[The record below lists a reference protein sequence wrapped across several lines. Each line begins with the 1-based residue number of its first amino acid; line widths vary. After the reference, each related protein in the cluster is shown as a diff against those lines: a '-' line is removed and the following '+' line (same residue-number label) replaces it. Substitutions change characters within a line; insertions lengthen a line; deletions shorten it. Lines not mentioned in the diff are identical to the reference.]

1 MTKEDKKKVARLK
14 KAEKYS
20 AAAAASQ
27 VTAVTPSLLPTPSIP
42 PLDTHVDVHVVSSSS
57 SSLGITQSE
66 LVVLLILYSI
76 DYLCIPSDDGY

>member
-1 MTKEDKKKVARLK
+1 MARLK

-20 AAAAASQ
+20 AAVAATAQ

-57 SSLGITQSE
+57 SLDIAQSE
-66 LVVLLILYSI
+66 LTVLLILYSI